1 MFLKRLATLLV
12 VITLGVVLPAAPQRA
27 GAGSPGPARYGTGF
41 TENGLIV
48 DGRLSKIGN
57 ELEWDYDWDNPMR
70 PWRVR
75 DPDGQLDA
83 TLTPRYDKH
92 SKAQGHKRSS
102 ETHQVFGT
110 WSGSLRTDDGVA
122 LDFDGLQ
129 GFAEEA
135 RQNW

>member
-1 MFLKRLATLLV
+1 MV
-12 VITLGVVLPAAPQRA
+12 DGHSVGIQI
-27 GAGSPGPARYGTGF
+27 GAKWTEGTGF

-57 ELEWDYDWDNPMR
+57 ELEWVYDWDNPMT
-70 PWRVR
+70 PWRVT
-75 DPDGQLDA
+75 DPGGQLDLV
-83 TLTPRYDKH
+83 LTPRYDKH
-92 SKAQGHKRSS
+92 SKTQGNKRGA

-110 WSGSLRTDDGVA
+110 WSGTVTTDDG
-122 LDFDGLQ
+122 LRLRFDRIQ